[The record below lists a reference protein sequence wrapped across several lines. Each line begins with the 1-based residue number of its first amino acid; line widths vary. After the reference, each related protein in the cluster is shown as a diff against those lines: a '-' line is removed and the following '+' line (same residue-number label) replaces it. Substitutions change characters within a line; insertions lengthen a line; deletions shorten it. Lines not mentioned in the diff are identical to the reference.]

1 MTTAATPP
9 STGAARTAKRT
20 VSKPPPAGHTTSGA
34 TPQGAARQTSLEQHL
49 STVAEADVM
58 SPQGLYEFLEA
69 MRSISS
75 GLAFFTHAAAAQLES
90 AARKG
95 ARDAADGRLTLAQK
109 VKLQVLLRRIGKRL
123 NSGVSE
129 DFLAAATNA
138 VKTYALMEEFL
149 EEIESDSVQRP
160 HRTTRG
166 GFSLGGH

>member
-34 TPQGAARQTSLEQHL
+34 VPTGPARQVSLEQYL
-49 STVAEADVM
+49 STVAEGDVM

-69 MRSISS
+69 MRALSS
-75 GLAFFTHAAAAQLES
+75 GLAFFTHSAAAQLES

-95 ARDAADGRLTLAQK
+95 ARDAADGRLTLVQK
-109 VKLQVLLRRIGKRL
+109 AKLQLVLRRIGKRL

-129 DFLAAATNA
+129 DFLAAASSA

-149 EEIESDSVQRP
+149 EEIESDTVQRP
-160 HRTTRG
+160 HRSSRG
-166 GFSLGGH
+166 GFTLGGH